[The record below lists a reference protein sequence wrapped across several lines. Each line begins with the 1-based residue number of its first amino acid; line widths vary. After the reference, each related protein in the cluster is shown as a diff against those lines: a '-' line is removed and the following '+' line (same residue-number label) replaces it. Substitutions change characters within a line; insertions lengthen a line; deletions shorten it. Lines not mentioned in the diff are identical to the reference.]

1 MRWAVEK
8 LHSFTSGDVHPRRAR
23 KGKKMGVAKYIRD
36 EKDAIEEV
44 IYQSG
49 IQVKPVYGPEDLERV
64 GFDHA
69 SDLGAPGEY
78 PFTRSLHPLGYRSRA
93 WTTRQYTGFGT
104 PEETNHR
111 FKWMISQGQTGLNV
125 AFDLP
130 TQMGLD
136 SDDPRADGEVG
147 RVGMAV
153 DSLRDFEIAFLEIP
167 LDRIGAGLTINA
179 IATVMLA
186 MYQAMAEKFGYARE
200 RISATPQN
208 DILKEMIGR
217 GAWIFPVEPAVRLV
231 GDCIAYSVKELP
243 RCNPVSVCGYH
254 IRESGATPDQEI
266 AYAFE
271 IAKTYIDDL
280 VDRGLKPEEFV
291 GRFSFNLNVFGNLW
305 EQVAKFRAA
314 RKLWAKMLR
323 EQYGVQERKN
333 LFLRGLFGGGGSGLT
348 KDQPENNI
356 IRGAYYALAAALSGA
371 QTTALCS
378 FDEAYTI
385 PTPRAAL
392 LSLRTL
398 EILMEEVGLRDT
410 VDPLAGSYFIETLT
424 KQMEEKILE
433 EMERVEE
440 MGGMTQAVSSGY
452 IQRKI
457 AHQAY
462 EFEQGLQKGEITKVG
477 VNKYME
483 GDHHEVELHGYDE
496 KWAESQMAG
505 LKEVRRVRD
514 NREVTRLLRELEVKA
529 RNGTNVMPVL
539 VECCK
544 AYATVGEMTGVFR
557 EVFGEWRE
565 PSIF

>member
-1 MRWAVEK
+1 
-8 LHSFTSGDVHPRRAR
+8 
-23 KGKKMGVAKYIRD
+23 MGVARYIKD
-36 EKDAIEEV
+36 EKDAIKET

-49 IQVKPVYGPEDLERV
+49 ISIKPVYGPEDLEAV
-64 GFDHA
+64 GFDYQK
-69 SDLGAPGEY
+69 DLGSPGEF
-78 PFTRSLHPLGYRSRA
+78 PFTRSLHPEGYRSRA

-104 PEETNHR
+104 PEETNQR
-111 FKWMISQGQTGLNV
+111 FKWMISHGQTGLNV

-136 SDDPRADGEVG
+136 SDDPRAEGEVG

-153 DSLRDFEIAFLEIP
+153 DSLRDFEIAFQGIP
-167 LDRIGAGLTINA
+167 FDRIGSGLTINA
-179 IATVMLA
+179 NATVFLA
-186 MYQAMAEKFGYARE
+186 MYQVVAEKFGYAKDK
-200 RISATPQN
+200 ISATPQN

-231 GDCIAYSVKELP
+231 GDCIEYSVKELP

-254 IRESGATPDQEI
+254 IRESGATPAQEI
-266 AYAFE
+266 ACAFE
-271 IAKTYIDDL
+271 IAKTYIENV
-280 VDRGLKPEEFV
+280 VDRGIKPEAFV

-305 EQVAKFRAA
+305 EQIAKFRAA
-314 RKLWAKMLR
+314 RKLWAKMLK
-323 EQYGVQERKN
+323 EEYGVHDKKK

-356 IRGAYYALAAALSGA
+356 IRGAYYALAAALGGA

-410 VDPLAGSYFIETLT
+410 VDPLAGSYFVETLT

-433 EMERVEE
+433 EMERIQK
-440 MGGMTQAVSSGY
+440 MGGMLRAVATGA
-452 IQRKI
+452 IQREVTR
-457 AHQAY
+457 QAY
-462 EFEQGLQKGEITKVG
+462 EFEKGIQNKEIIKVG
-477 VNKYME
+477 VNKYIE
-483 GDHHEVELHGYDE
+483 GDHPEVELHEYNE
-496 KWAESQMAG
+496 AG
-505 LKEVRRVRD
+505 AQKQIASLK
-514 NREVTRLLRELEVKA
+514 LLRKKRDQQRVSRMLKKLEQTAK
-529 RNGTNVMPVL
+529 RKQNVMPVL
-539 VECCK
+539 VDCCR

-557 EVFGEWRE
+557 EVFGQWKE
-565 PSIF
+565 PGIF

>member
-1 MRWAVEK
+1 
-8 LHSFTSGDVHPRRAR
+8 
-23 KGKKMGVAKYIRD
+23 MGVARYIKND
-36 EKDAIEEV
+36 KDAIQEV

-49 IQVKPVYGPEDLERV
+49 IRVKPVYGKQDLEAIGFDDAEDLGE
-64 GFDHA
+64 
-69 SDLGAPGEY
+69 PGEF
-78 PFTRSLHPLGYRSRA
+78 PFTRSLHPQGYRSRA

-104 PEETNHR
+104 PAETNER
-111 FKWMISQGQTGLNV
+111 FKYMISHGQSGLNV

-136 SDDPRADGEVG
+136 SDDPRAEGEIG

-153 DSLRDFEIAFLEIP
+153 DSLRDFEIAFQDIP
-167 LDRIGAGLTINA
+167 FDRIGTGLTINA
-179 IATVMLA
+179 NATVMLA
-186 MYQAMAEKFGYARE
+186 MYQAVAQKFGFAKE
-200 RISATPQN
+200 KISATPQN

-231 GDCIAYSVKELP
+231 GDTIEYAMQALP
-243 RCNPVSVCGYH
+243 RCNPVSICGYH
-254 IRESGATPDQEI
+254 IRESGATPAQEI
-266 AYAFE
+266 ACAFE
-271 IAKTYIDDL
+271 IAKTYIEN
-280 VDRGLKPEEFV
+280 VATRGIDPAAFV

-323 EQYGVQERKN
+323 SEYGIKDTKK

-348 KDQPENNI
+348 KEQPENNI
-356 IRGAYYALAAALSGA
+356 IRSAYYALAAALGGA

-424 KQMEEKILE
+424 KEMEAKILD
-433 EMERVEE
+433 EMQRIQA
-440 MGGMTQAVSSGY
+440 MGGMIQAVASGA
-452 IQRKI
+452 IQREV

-462 EFEQGLQKGEITKVG
+462 EFEKALQTKEAVKVG
-477 VNKYME
+477 VNKYTE
-483 GDHHEVELHGYDE
+483 GDHPEVELHAYNEG
-496 KWAESQMAG
+496 WAEKQIDSLKQLRRERDSRAVTG
-505 LKEVRRVRD
+505 LLKKLKQTALD
-514 NREVTRLLRELEVKA
+514 KI
-529 RNGTNVMPVL
+529 NVMPVL
-539 VECCK
+539 VDCCQ

-557 EVFGEWRE
+557 EVYGEWQE
-565 PSIF
+565 PNLF